1 MPYNPIADYRPAK
14 PSGPPSRKN
23 QPATPSVRDA
33 SVGALRQVRRN
44 AEPQWSIRDM
54 QRALEA
60 ANIGTDKEPYNPIT
74 QHVDVSGYDIGASN
88 YMSSPTTGSSG
99 YGGFLSGLGGIV
111 MLGLT
116 AAGKFLSAS
125 STVAH
130 VALDSFQSNIS
141 ATRQIINNLNW
152 RSKSNWWDNNAKPIS
167 YSDSSEPLSQ
177 YWDDMN
183 LLGGVRVPTPF
194 GELDIGAMIGQDTA
208 EFYTF
213 GRLLHDEDWLQDYG
227 SLVQFTLPVNKVGGL
242 FGKEWEDWHWDVT
255 PSFLAAAPLDL
266 ALDPLVWM
274 TGGLSK
280 LATPV
285 RALVKTGAAQTL
297 GAKLT
302 RKVIEEAVEKTI
314 RNRIGAAVGMSA
326 SDAAAAA
333 MSGTAIK
340 SHMDEIVTR
349 VMAQAEEA
357 AKIVPQS
364 SGLRAGKAAKSA
376 KHREAGLGE
385 MADRVDEVIAKELE
399 DLFQT
404 LGGSYGVQVATG
416 RGGLGENLA
425 DLFEVGIVGA
435 SSTKGVSAVG
445 TAQARRVAKIW
456 KKLNLNAAGQ
466 TADEFAAAAVGTGK
480 RLIGKESQKFIP
492 LFDDAAVTSVRSR
505 LTQGGRNAHL
515 DTIDDMSL
523 SLGFRVPFSGS
534 IGRATARRLPVLK
547 NAEWAHSGRPI
558 GISVLG
564 GSKVARDAAVLG
576 VPRSLRYLFSDV
588 AAGLGTR
595 VTRGKMRGRFGS
607 QVLGTSKVAAKARLD
622 EWIAKGA
629 SPAKAKRIQ
638 VQALKDMV
646 NDPLLDAGLRLGA
659 KNTIL
664 DMQRG
669 NSMMHR
675 ARNIFIR
682 KSASRGEGFRQ
693 KALDYFGGR
702 ATPAQIKTYGE
713 AIPDA
718 AEQLGARLKGGEVF
732 VPEGAAE
739 RMIPT
744 SNGIDI
750 SEETAMEALNWFKE
764 VRIEAHAM
772 AGMDFIPEREFYMFR
787 MVGDD
792 AQEYMQFKQ
801 NFDGLDHAQ
810 RSKWDP
816 SDIEKARRYGSPDEV
831 AAQGGKG
838 TMSDNFL
845 GEQLYN
851 PSPPDG
857 IPAIPEQINEIMIR
871 HFGEGWD
878 ELPQMY
884 NRDIFDMMNRYAE
897 IVSRRV
903 GEVHTEVLMRA
914 DRVLTD
920 KWITQLHIPSDAI
933 HKAALVVRQRQ
944 IALDQSRIK
953 LLDKMRSHLSST
965 PAERKLEWAAVEN
978 QAKVYNYLQNEL
990 DNARNAQAAKQ
1001 RVVEAQRVKFEISE
1015 GRVKQLEADVATIQK
1030 EIDDALSMS
1039 AEAKGAAAKKEF
1051 DRLTV
1056 LEKERQDLLD
1066 EVKRL
1071 ELGGPDDV
1079 AVLNSSTVYGALWEE
1094 ARSAVATK
1102 VWLERALVEAFG
1114 DVDTAKAF
1122 AAWYA
1127 KEWDATAKRLGPQ
1140 AVTGESGL
1148 EATNKA
1154 VADAMQDSIFTHQRA
1169 QGSPFAMQA
1178 RDGRLFFEHLSHQF
1192 DNNHLG
1198 EWVAMADPERFMM
1211 PVTPTGRYAGA
1222 SHAVFEALDFLDT
1235 EVTRIVRRLEEL
1247 TVKYTTEVPELS
1259 ANLAA
1264 RKPPRATMT
1273 EKGQA
1278 AWAEEEIARL
1288 EGTHPSLYTAEMKA
1302 EVAELRGYVK
1312 YLEAPETPAVIDRFA
1327 IPTPEAL
1334 EDAKRVIVEAFESS
1348 DAVAAISSKEF
1359 DDAAR
1364 MHLALVG
1371 DKPVLRVNDVGDVD
1385 ALISAA
1391 KGSFA
1396 ARARAKGVEIA
1407 DSPLGDVRFKIGDS
1421 LTDETGEIGLSAY
1434 VLLQRFRAQV
1444 TRGIR
1449 DGALPR
1455 TAPVNI
1461 ESLVAAVDDLTD
1473 FVYRSEVAFNGKRYL
1488 MTEYHDFGEMAAET
1502 AADAVYRELNIPV
1515 RNSWGDV
1522 SSDGRMWRV
1531 QEIDE
1536 LENIVAIDPNVDL
1549 MNSKIIYG
1557 EDASAQIV
1565 SMDSKVGAGQT
1576 GVNSASRF
1584 EQGFAADILLGH
1596 QDVMGLD
1603 LRHLGLT
1610 SDGRITRLSVEKT
1623 FGNWADP
1630 PILGPRIGQQRVVSL
1645 NVRRMTDAELGAYS
1659 DEVAEKLSTRS
1670 YLQDA
1675 MDETLARGEDELR
1688 AGLFNHPLWMER
1700 RMHLEQDLIYANDE
1714 MAYRGLKWEGDH
1726 GWVRR
1731 DKTYDL
1737 ETWAEREV
1745 ARQGVPPTDRITEV
1759 GYGEFGDD
1767 ATFREFFEYTER
1779 TGAAEK
1785 SAIDEP
1791 FSAEATALSRADPYD
1806 WEAFSRARGYTE
1818 EEISDFRRY
1827 LETEKKVRAAHP
1839 DDPDFTAAVAR
1850 DIEQTPS
1857 TSPVAAFEAGH
1868 RRAQQIE
1875 GPLTADDVLDIQAL
1889 VTGRRG
1895 AYGQTLAEMQSE
1907 ADALAAFLG
1916 NREYMFFDYTDTL
1929 LMEGTDFH
1937 HSFSELRKT
1946 FYNKNDPAKSYRP
1959 QHDHAMSAKLRDEAE
1974 EFLSQLEEKIAYAQ
1988 NTGGSTADRG
1998 FRTTEVQIQGGAD
2011 VPSLAPPPAAEVP
2024 RLMEG
2029 LMASGLHADDPQVF
2043 IREFLK
2049 IHPFADGNGRTA
2061 AILLNHL
2068 SPAESG
2074 YKLLPDYFG
2083 TGFVGEPPTPIGPWG
2098 QRVTDASLQ
2107 GGYVER
2113 VGTARQHGSLAN
2125 PVEITIRPLPQNLA
2139 EDFLGMGNLPP
2150 HQRVEI
2156 LWDYL
2161 GAPPSAMGE
2170 RTAGARAGLKRMAEI
2185 TDEMSAEGIL
2195 VTASVDEDAT
2205 ALRNLYAKAGFK
2217 EITHYDDSGM
2227 IFIAKFPEPV
2237 QIPHVLDDFAKL
2249 EGKGIEGVGKGE
2261 QFRRG
2266 VDNILAVRAKY
2277 GGWRE
2282 MLAHALPV
2290 GAQSDEQIRRL
2301 ALFLETRTEQLAA
2314 IADRPYLVGKELLGQ
2329 QQMQAAGAKS
2339 EWNLIRSESRGHGIS
2354 VEPTLDPMQVS
2365 GRVGAAARGTDQAHF
2380 LEEGTQVLPWI
2391 DGSGINMT
2399 PQTMAYGGEN
2409 AFERSDFIRMVIDL
2423 NADASN
2429 IKLYGF
2435 QPADPNLVRAR
2446 QLLVKLGD
2454 DNMTAETLVET
2465 LDQLTDLMPRP
2476 YGKVSPYKQVSREGR
2491 LASGIGEQ
2499 TLDMLDRGGD
2509 DLLDEL
2515 LRFANPKQRKTI
2527 TLVREGGEVVEE
2539 ILDSAATTRTINA
2552 FNRVRAIMSNPALA
2566 EKFPAYSLSQQRGL
2580 MREVLEFVSWQENRY
2595 ARRLVD
2601 DEGLGSL
2608 SDAIDRYFV
2617 HRNKDLNP
2625 NGYAEAVAS
2634 AEAGAAAHA
2643 NELIGTVHLRYMQN
2657 QELRAGMKWD
2667 EWLELNGSITN
2678 TAAVRKAVARAGSF
2692 DPVMM
2697 RPFLARYPESSLI
2710 GRLWQQYHLSL
2721 AGDGYSATAWMNA
2734 TDRWTISPFIKD
2746 TENIVGRR
2754 SARPATVAD
2763 DPLDEAGMWLEEQG
2777 MAGAW
2782 AEDSVLSEVQ
2792 QAQNEFSVN
2801 VTLTNPL
2808 GVRPRIFM
2816 DDMERTMAP
2825 DDFANTLANPIEQNL
2840 VDPTA
2845 FEKTYRQAAIDALV
2859 EDNGIGELSR
2869 RRVVADDALEKA
2881 VEKQKIVTDNLWL
2894 MERDWN
2900 AHLETVNRLSRE
2912 VDSAKELLQLHEWAI
2927 ERRNLFAKAMAK
2939 LQTLDPEFKFKQ
2951 GGVNALSEAYQ
2962 DLESTIRL
2970 LGMADLEESKF
2981 ILQTLAEGGSFQ
2993 GALDELLDVSSNVAK
3008 LRNMPEAVPMMDRA
3022 WRAGWRP
3029 IGVKSQGREAL
3040 VESIVAADMYHA
3052 RGGMGK
3058 FLGRGGYYDAVHN
3071 VWKGYAILS
3080 PGFWARNYM
3089 GGMFLNYL
3097 HGVDI
3102 SSYTRFMRAYNAL
3115 KIEQAVAQGKIRR
3128 AEGRKLL
3135 DKATGGKV
3143 SADDISIVRQ
3153 MEETGAFG
3161 QGQAGV
3167 EFTPSTGGR
3176 GVITVAGKRID
3187 LNKFN
3192 PFSSRNVA
3200 LKAGHSMNIKVETF
3214 LRGSIGFDT
3223 MKKGGTLGQAMDDIW
3238 KYHFDYDDLSRF
3250 ERGVVKK
3257 IVPFYTWTRKSLPLI
3272 AEQFMMKPYKFNR
3285 YRMAVD
3291 AISEDD
3297 WSDFGV
3303 VPDWMV
3309 RQGAVPLGHKF
3320 AGEHMWM
3327 IPDLP
3332 MRGFYELVNT
3342 PTRADMSPIERIGAV
3357 GEALSSMVTP
3367 LIKAPVELLTNRNIW
3382 KGYSFNGSLE
3392 PVPEAFSWVPG
3403 LMPALDAMGAAQKTP
3418 KGNWVMKDN
3427 WLHSMTQLVPTLSQ
3441 ARRLF
3446 PDEERYQHRL
3456 LSSWMSF
3463 MFGLGLRTNTS
3474 WEQQQEL
3481 RARYYEQMDKD
3492 REMRDIYKADMGIR

>member
-505 LTQGGRNAHL
+505 LTQGGRNATF

-576 VPRSLRYLFSDV
+576 VPRTLRYLFSDV

-831 AAQGGKG
+831 ADAARKAGLSPDEYTKGKDA
-838 TMSDNFL
+838 MSDNFL

-1211 PVTPTGRYAGA
+1211 PVTPTGKYAGA
-1222 SHAVFEALDFLDT
+1222 SHAVFEAFDFLDT

-1700 RMHLEQDLIYANDE
+1700 RMHLEQELGYTINE

-1737 ETWAEREV
+1737 ETWAKREV
-1745 ARQGVPPTDRITEV
+1745 ARQGDPPEM
-1759 GYGEFGDD
+1759 
-1767 ATFREFFEYTER
+1767 
-1779 TGAAEK
+1779 
-1785 SAIDEP
+1785 
-1791 FSAEATALSRADPYD
+1791 
-1806 WEAFSRARGYTE
+1806 
-1818 EEISDFRRY
+1818 
-1827 LETEKKVRAAHP
+1827 
-1839 DDPDFTAAVAR
+1839 
-1850 DIEQTPS
+1850 
-1857 TSPVAAFEAGH
+1857 VAAFEAGH

-1889 VTGRRG
+1889 VEGR
-1895 AYGQTLAEMQSE
+1895 
-1907 ADALAAFLG
+1907 
-1916 NREYMFFDYTDTL
+1916 
-1929 LMEGTDFH
+1929 
-1937 HSFSELRKT
+1937 
-1946 FYNKNDPAKSYRP
+1946 P
-1959 QHDHAMSAKLRDEAE
+1959 
-1974 EFLSQLEEKIAYAQ
+1974 
-1988 NTGGSTADRG
+1988 DRG

-3135 DKATGGKV
+3135 EQVTGGKV

-3342 PTRADMSPIERIGAV
+3342 PTRADMSPMERIGAV

-3367 LIKAPVELLTNRNIW
+3367 LIKAPVELLANRNIW

-3418 KGNWVMKDN
+3418 QGNWVMKDN

-3474 WEQQQEL
+3474 WEQQQEM